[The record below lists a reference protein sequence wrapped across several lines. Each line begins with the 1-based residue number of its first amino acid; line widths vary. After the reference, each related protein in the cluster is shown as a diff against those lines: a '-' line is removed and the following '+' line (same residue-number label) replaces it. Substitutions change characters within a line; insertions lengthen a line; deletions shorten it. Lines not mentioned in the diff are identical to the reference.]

1 MSLVEFK
8 VTMRV
13 DPKWYKLKDNA
24 HGSLICKVI
33 TANMACYSTP
43 GSLKPEFECG
53 TGGFALVNSF
63 KKIPKKGENAVT
75 SDVYNYNIFRTKTAS
90 PMSVITSFPKPTSGT
105 LPFTSGNLSTSISM
119 GDDGFYNLQYVYTD
133 KIAYFSRQYT
143 CPQN

>member
-1 MSLVEFK
+1 MNPPCY
-8 VTMRV
+8 T
-13 DPKWYKLKDNA
+13 
-24 HGSLICKVI
+24 
-33 TANMACYSTP
+33 TAGFPM
-43 GSLKPEFECG
+43 PEFECG

-90 PMSVITSFPKPTSGT
+90 PMSVITTFPKPTSGT

-143 CPQN
+143 CPQK